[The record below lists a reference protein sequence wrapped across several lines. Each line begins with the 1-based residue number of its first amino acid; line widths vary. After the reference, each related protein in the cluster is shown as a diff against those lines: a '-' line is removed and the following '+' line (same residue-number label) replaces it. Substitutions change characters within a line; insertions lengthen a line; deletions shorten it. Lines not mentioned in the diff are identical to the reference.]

1 MSAKN
6 TRSFVASFLKSSND
20 SVILA
25 AIAAG
30 LYPILFYY
38 SNNFQLVNTWQHFLF
53 FVASFIGLP
62 ATLFFIIKKLFSKVL
77 FLQKWQ
83 QYVIP
88 FLGIF
93 TFLFLMKICL
103 YAGIQ
108 KKMILGIVLIAA
120 ILSFLL
126 WKQYK
131 KIIVLQLLLAIMG
144 LITLIPVLSK
154 QVFYDSSWT
163 LQPDAIQQASF
174 VKKPNVYFIQPDGYV
189 NFSEIDK
196 GYYNIDNNSFKNYLD
211 SNNFKTYPNFRSNY
225 ASTLTSNS
233 ATFMM
238 KHHYYG
244 SGSDITEN
252 TNARDMIISDNTV
265 LNIFK
270 NNGYKSYFLA
280 EMPYLLLNKPAL
292 GYDVCNFTS
301 SDVGYIGTGL
311 GTYYDILTPLKSYT
325 KEVIAQ
331 PKFFFIEIFNP
342 GHVHGR
348 ESQSLGVEG
357 ERALWQQTLAKANKT
372 LVQTLDIIKQN
383 DPDALIVIMAD
394 HGGFVGMEY
403 TLQTYT
409 KTQDRD
415 LIYSMFSSNLSI
427 HWPKG
432 DIPGYDINFKSA
444 VNVFRILVSYLTQ
457 DTSYLEH
464 LQDDSSYVILNKEAP
479 EGVYKYIDTNGTI
492 VFEPVAQ

>member
-1 MSAKN
+1 M
-6 TRSFVASFLKSSND
+6 TVF
-20 SVILA
+20 
-25 AIAAG
+25 
-30 LYPILFYY
+30 
-38 SNNFQLVNTWQHFLF
+38 NFT
-53 FVASFIGLP
+53 
-62 ATLFFIIKKLFSKVL
+62 
-77 FLQKWQ
+77 QK
-83 QYVIP
+83 
-88 FLGIF
+88 F
-93 TFLFLMKICL
+93 T
-103 YAGIQ
+103 

-120 ILSFLL
+120 ILAFFL

-144 LITLIPVLSK
+144 LFTLIPVLSK
-154 QVFYDSSWT
+154 QLFYDNSWT
-163 LQPDAIQQASF
+163 LQPDAIQEASF
-174 VKKPNVYFIQPDGYV
+174 VTKPNVYFIQPDGYV

-196 GYYNIDNNSFKNYLD
+196 GYYNIDNNSFKKYLD
-211 SNNFKTYPNFRSNY
+211 TNNFKTYPNFRSNY

-244 SGSDITEN
+244 KGSDITEN

-280 EMPYLLLNKPAL
+280 EMPYLLLNKPVL

-301 SDVGYIGTGL
+301 SDVGYIGAGL
-311 GTYYDILTPLKSYT
+311 GTYYDILTPLNIYT
-325 KEVIAQ
+325 KEVISQ

-348 ESQSLGVEG
+348 EAQSLGVDG
-357 ERALWQQTLAKANKT
+357 ERALWQQTLSNANKT

-383 DPDALIVIMAD
+383 DPNALVVIMAD

-415 LIYSMFSSNLSI
+415 LIYSIFSSNLSI
-427 HWPKG
+427 HWPQG
-432 DIPGYDINFKSA
+432 DIPSYDINFKSA

-457 DTSYLEH
+457 DTSYLDH
-464 LQDDSSYVILNKEAP
+464 LQDDSSYVILNKDAP
-479 EGVYKYIDTNGTI
+479 SGVYKYIDTDGTI

>member
-6 TRSFVASFLKSSND
+6 TKSFIASFLKSSIN

-38 SNNFQLVNTWQHFLF
+38 SNNFQLVNTWKNFLF

-62 ATLFFIIKKLFSKVL
+62 AVLFFVVKKLFVKVK

-88 FLGIF
+88 FLGVF

-103 YAGIQ
+103 YAGVQ
-108 KKMILGIVLIAA
+108 KKMTLGIVLIAA
-120 ILSFLL
+120 IVALLL

-131 KIIVLQLLLAIMG
+131 KIIVLQLLLATMG
-144 LITLIPVLSK
+144 LITLIPVLSN
-154 QVFYDSSWT
+154 QLLYDDSWT
-163 LQPDAIQQASF
+163 QQPDSIQEARF
-174 VKKPNVYFIQPDGYV
+174 IKKPNVYFIQPDGYV

-196 GYYNIDNNSFKNYLD
+196 GYYNIDNTTFKNYLD

-244 SGSDITEN
+244 KGSDITEN
-252 TNARDMIISDNTV
+252 TNARDIIVSDNTV

-280 EMPYLLLNKPAL
+280 EMPYMLLNKPTL
-292 GYDVCNFTS
+292 GYDVCNFKS
-301 SDVGYIGTGL
+301 SDVAYIGTGL
-311 GTYYDILTPLKSYT
+311 GTYYDILTPLNTYT

-348 ESQSLGVEG
+348 EAQSLGVEG
-357 ERALWQQTLAKANKT
+357 ERALWQQTLFNANKT

-383 DPDALIVIMAD
+383 DPNALIVIMAD

-409 KTQDRD
+409 KTQDID
-415 LIYSMFSSNLSI
+415 LIYSIFSSNLSI
-427 HWPKG
+427 HWPQG
-432 DIPGYDINFKSA
+432 DIPPYDIKFKSA

-457 DTSYLEH
+457 DTSYLEY
-464 LQDDSSYVILNKEAP
+464 LQDDSSYVILNKDAP
-479 EGVYKYIDTNGTI
+479 SGVYKYIDTNGTV
-492 VFEPVAQ
+492 VFEPVAH

>member
-6 TRSFVASFLKSSND
+6 TKSFIASFLKSSIN

-38 SNNFQLVNTWQHFLF
+38 SNNFQLVNTWKHFLF
-53 FVASFIGLP
+53 FVSSFIGLP
-62 ATLFFIIKKLFSKVL
+62 AVLFFVVKKLFVKVK

-83 QYVIP
+83 QNVIP
-88 FLGIF
+88 FLGVF

-103 YAGIQ
+103 YAGVQ
-108 KKMILGIVLIAA
+108 KKMTLGIVLIAA
-120 ILSFLL
+120 IVALLL

-131 KIIVLQLLLAIMG
+131 KIILLQLLLAIMG
-144 LITLIPVLSK
+144 LITLIPVLSN
-154 QVFYDSSWT
+154 QLLYDDSWT
-163 LQPDAIQQASF
+163 QQPDSIQEARF
-174 VKKPNVYFIQPDGYV
+174 IKKPNVYFIQPDGYV

-196 GYYNIDNNSFKNYLD
+196 GYYNIDNSTFKNYLD

-244 SGSDITEN
+244 KGSDITEN
-252 TNARDMIISDNTV
+252 PNARDIIVSDNTV

-280 EMPYLLLNKPAL
+280 EMPYMLLNKPTL
-292 GYDVCNFTS
+292 GYDVCNFKS
-301 SDVGYIGTGL
+301 SDVAYIGTGL
-311 GTYYDILTPLKSYT
+311 GTYYDILTPLNTYT

-348 ESQSLGVEG
+348 EAQSLGVEG
-357 ERALWQQTLAKANKT
+357 ERALWQQTLFNANNT

-383 DPDALIVIMAD
+383 DPNALIVIMAD

-415 LIYSMFSSNLSI
+415 LIYSIFSSNLSI
-427 HWPKG
+427 HWPQG
-432 DIPGYDINFKSA
+432 DIPPYDINFKSA

-457 DTSYLEH
+457 DTSYLEY
-464 LQDDSSYVILNKEAP
+464 LQDDSSYVILNKDAP
-479 EGVYKYIDTNGTI
+479 SGVYKYIDTNGTV
-492 VFEPVAQ
+492 VFEPVAH

>member
-6 TRSFVASFLKSSND
+6 TKSFIASFLKSGND
-20 SVILA
+20 SVLLA

-30 LYPILFYY
+30 LYPILFYF
-38 SNNFQLVNTWQHFLF
+38 STNFQLVNTWQHLLF
-53 FVASFIGLP
+53 FVLSFIGLP
-62 ATLFFIIKKLFSKVL
+62 VLLFFMVNWL
-77 FLQKWQ
+77 FLKVGFLKKWQ
-83 QYVIP
+83 RYVIP
-88 FLGIF
+88 FLGVF

-103 YAGIQ
+103 YAGVQ
-108 KKMILGIVLIAA
+108 KKMIFGIVLVAA
-120 ILSFLL
+120 LLSYLL

-144 LITLIPVLSK
+144 LISLIPVLSK
-154 QVFYDSSWT
+154 QLLYDSSWT
-163 LQPDAIQQASF
+163 SQPDAIKEATF
-174 VKKPNVYFIQPDGYV
+174 LKKPNVYFIQPDGYV

-196 GYYNIDNNSFKNYLD
+196 GYYKIDNTAFKKYLD
-211 SNNFKTYPNFRSNY
+211 SSNFKTYPNFRSNY

-244 SGSDITEN
+244 KGSDITEN

-265 LNIFK
+265 LNLFK
-270 NNGYKSYFLA
+270 NNGYKTYFLA
-280 EMPYLLLNKPAL
+280 EMPYLLLNKPDI
-292 GYDVCNFTS
+292 GYDVCNFKP

-311 GTYYDILTPLKSYT
+311 GTYYDILSPLKTYT
-325 KEVIAQ
+325 KEAINQ
-331 PKFFFIEIFNP
+331 PKFFFVEIFNP

-348 ESQSLGVEG
+348 QQQSLGVEG
-357 ERALWQQTLAKANKT
+357 ERALWQETLDKANKT
-372 LVQTLDIIKQN
+372 LVQTLAIIKEN

-415 LIYSMFSSNLSI
+415 LIYSIFSSNLSI
-427 HWPKG
+427 HWPQG
-432 DIPGYDINFKSA
+432 DIPSYDINLKSA
-444 VNVFRILVSYLTQ
+444 VNLFRILVSYLTQ

-464 LQDDSSYVILNKEAP
+464 LEDDSSYVILNKDAP
-479 EGVYKYIDTNGTI
+479 QGVYKYIDTDGAI
-492 VFEPVAQ
+492 VFEPLAP

>member
-6 TRSFVASFLKSSND
+6 TKSFIASFLKPSND

-38 SNNFQLVNTWQHFLF
+38 SNNFKLVNTWQHLLF
-53 FVASFIGLP
+53 FMVSFIGLP
-62 ATLFFIIKKLFSKVL
+62 AVLFFIVKKLFSKVRVL
-77 FLQKWQ
+77 KKWQ
-83 QYVIP
+83 QYVLP
-88 FLGIF
+88 FLGVF

-103 YAGIQ
+103 YAGVQ

-120 ILSFLL
+120 VLAFLL

-144 LITLIPVLSK
+144 LITLVPVLSN
-154 QVFYDSSWT
+154 QLMYDSSWT
-163 LQPDAIQQASF
+163 LQPDAIQQARF

-196 GYYNIDNNSFKNYLD
+196 GYYKIDNKVFKKYLD

-280 EMPYLLLNKPAL
+280 EMPYMLLNKPTL
-292 GYDVCNFTS
+292 GYDVCNFKS

-311 GTYYDILTPLKSYT
+311 GTYYDILAPLKTYT
-325 KEVIAQ
+325 KEAISQ

-348 ESQSLGVEG
+348 EQQSLGVEG

-383 DPDALIVIMAD
+383 DPEALIVIMAD

-415 LIYSMFSSNLSI
+415 LIYSIFSSNLSI
-427 HWPKG
+427 HWPQG
-432 DIPGYDINFKSA
+432 DIPPYDINFKSA

-464 LQDDSSYVILNKEAP
+464 LQDDSSYVILNKGAP
-479 EGVYKYIDTNGTI
+479 EGVYKYIDTEGTI
-492 VFEPVAQ
+492 VFEPVVK